1 MMLKQLLTLALVA
14 LPFVSCSSRPGYVDP
29 NQAESVDI
37 HYGRGDLDRL
47 AKGMV
52 TSLLESPGLGYLDH
66 SAKGDDKRIRVY
78 FNNITNETR
87 EHISM
92 GLIRDEMLAQLVGQG
107 RFRILAGEAGQDEIS
122 GQLNFQNNMGRV
134 SPEEVRKTGK
144 QLGADVVVYGSL
156 RDIVKRDGRSLENLG
171 RKTKDVYYNLAL
183 RMDNIETGET
193 MWMNTE
199 KLAKREVIS
208 LFGR

>member
-1 MMLKQLLTLALVA
+1 MKLKQLLTLSLLAMPLMA
-14 LPFVSCSSRPGYVDP
+14 CSSNRYVDET
-29 NQAESVDI
+29 QAEHVDI

-52 TSLLESPGLGYLDH
+52 DSLLEAPGLGYIDR
-66 SAKGDDKRIRVY
+66 SGKGDDKRIVLY

-107 RFRILAGEAGQDEIS
+107 RFRIVSGEVGQDEV
-122 GQLNFQNNMGRV
+122 GDQVNFQQNAGRV
-134 SPEEVRKTGK
+134 DPAQAQAFGK
-144 QLGADVVVYGSL
+144 QLGADVVIYGSL

-171 RKTKDVYYNLAL
+171 SKTKDVYYNLAL
-183 RMDNIETGET
+183 RMDRIDTAETV
-193 MWMNTE
+193 WMNTE

>member
-1 MMLKQLLTLALVA
+1 MKLKQLLTLSLLAMPLMA
-14 LPFVSCSSRPGYVDP
+14 CSSNRYVDET
-29 NQAESVDI
+29 QAEHVDI

-52 TSLLESPGLGYLDH
+52 DSLNESKDLAYIDRSG
-66 SAKGDDKRIRVY
+66 KGEDKRIVVY

-92 GLIRDEMLAQLVGQG
+92 GLIRDEMLAQLVGG
-107 RFRILAGEAGQDEIS
+107 RFRFVSGEAGQDEV
-122 GQLNFQNNMGRV
+122 GDQVNFQQNAGRV
-134 SPEEVRKTGK
+134 DPAQAQAFGR
-144 QLGADVVVYGSL
+144 QLGADVVIYGSL
-156 RDIVKRDGRSLENLG
+156 RDIVKRDGRSLETMG
-171 RKTKDVYYNLAL
+171 SKTKDVYYNLAL
-183 RMDNIETGET
+183 RMDRIDTAETIWAET
-193 MWMNTE
+193 K

>member
-1 MMLKQLLTLALVA
+1 MKLKQLLTLALVA
-14 LPFVSCSSRPGYVDP
+14 LPFASCSSRPGYVDP

-52 TSLLESPGLGYLDH
+52 TSLLDSPGLGYLDH

-92 GLIRDEMLAQLVGQG
+92 GLIRDEMLSQLVGQG
-107 RFRILAGEAGQDEIS
+107 KFRILSGEAGQDEIS

-134 SPEEVRKTGK
+134 SPEEVRMTGK
-144 QLGADVVVYGSL
+144 QLGADVVIYGAL